1 MAKAVRTCNR
11 FWRFIEGCTII

>member
-11 FWRFIEGCTII
+11 FWRFI